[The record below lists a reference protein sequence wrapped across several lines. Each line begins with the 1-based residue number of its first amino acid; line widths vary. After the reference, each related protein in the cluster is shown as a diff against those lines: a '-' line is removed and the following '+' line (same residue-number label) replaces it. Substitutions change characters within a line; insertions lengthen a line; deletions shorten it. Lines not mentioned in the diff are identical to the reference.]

1 MVIQDNNTWLMNC
14 APKWIKKLTL
24 RMKSSLDQTG
34 KQLREDVSKKIGLV
48 RLRRFEF
55 ELHESWVCA

>member
-1 MVIQDNNTWLMNC
+1 MNC
-14 APKWIKKLTL
+14 VPKWIKKLTL